1 LNERQIKIIGGGLA
15 GLSLGLGLRRRG
27 IAVTVVEA
35 GTYPRHR
42 VCGEF
47 ISGVSEETLE
57 ALGIAGAFAGSR
69 HQHSVRWLFQGRPVF
84 SWQLPAPA
92 RGISRHRL
100 DERLANMLV
109 DAGGSLITGKRAA
122 IDDRPGVVA
131 ASGRRNHA
139 SGGRIGLKSHI
150 RGLATA
156 ADLEMHAGDNGYAG
170 VAEIEDGW
178 QNVCGIFRIDRA
190 IAARG
195 RDLLPAYLD
204 AGGNHT
210 LAANLRACEWRDGSF
225 SATAGFAPGPQAAGG
240 ARVGDAAVMIPP
252 FTGNGMSMAFESAA
266 LALDPLEQW
275 ACGKLAW
282 NAACQTID
290 ARRAAMFRTR
300 MAVATSAEPWL
311 TRPAAARAISSLAAA
326 GILPL
331 RRMLPLVR

>member
-1 LNERQIKIIGGGLA
+1 MNERRIKIIGGGLA
-15 GLSLGLGLRRRG
+15 GLSLGIGLRRRG
-27 IAVTVVEA
+27 IGVTVVEA

-57 ALGIAGAFAGSR
+57 ALGIVGAFAKSR
-69 HQHSVRWLFQGRPVF
+69 HHHSVRWLFQGRPVF

-92 RGISRHRL
+92 RGISRYRL
-100 DERLANMLV
+100 DKRLADMLV
-109 DAGGSLITGKRAA
+109 DAGASLETGTRAA
-122 IDDRPGVVA
+122 IDERPGVVA
-131 ASGRRNHA
+131 ATGRRNHA
-139 SGGRIGLKSHI
+139 SGQRIGLKAHI
-150 RGLATA
+150 RGLAML

-170 VAEIEDGW
+170 VAGIEDGW
-178 QNVCGIFRIDRA
+178 QNVCGIFRVDRT

-204 AGGNHT
+204 AGGNHA
-210 LAANLRACEWRDGSF
+210 LAAKLRACEWRDGSF

-275 ACGKLAW
+275 ACGTLAW
-282 NAACQTID
+282 NAACQTIA
-290 ARRAAMFRTR
+290 ARRSAMFRTR
-300 MAVATSAEPWL
+300 MAAATAAEPWV
-311 TRPAAARAISSLAAA
+311 TQPAAARAISSLATA
-326 GILPL
+326 GMLPL
-331 RRMLPLVR
+331 RRLLPLVR